1 MLKDA
6 GFDVIEEG
14 TAPATLYWLARK
26 PRSTPAVESR
36 RD

>member
-6 GFDVIEEG
+6 GFEVLEEG

-26 PRSTPAVESR
+26 QGTTS
-36 RD
+36 